1 MGDIHGQQKRDYP
14 ILGILAGQNIVPGE
28 SVLIEY
34 DSLVFPYKGFYHLL
48 SWARENNYHLIIIDI
63 LDTLY
68 LYKAQIALAG
78 LDTGAIDS
86 AEVIKIGGQLNVGK
100 IIDRLPASDI
110 PRLIKDFE
118 RIYSPHLL
126 RVRKDKE

>member
-48 SWARENNYHLIIIDI
+48 SWARENDHHLIIIDI

-78 LDTGAIDS
+78 LDTSAILKS
-86 AEVIKIGGQLNVGK
+86 L
-100 IIDRLPASDI
+100 RLVDG
-110 PRLIKDFE
+110 
-118 RIYSPHLL
+118 
-126 RVRKDKE
+126 